1 MPSEKDNPFSLCAM
15 LRFLFQFNGT
25 ATRKDWWITM
35 LLTAVLEA
43 PCALLCPWSPLL
55 SGVMALLLVPA
66 LAVSARRMRSTGNH
80 AEHCL
85 FSFSGV
91 AALLLLMPNLSE
103 EILTTAQPFL
113 VLLFLVGGIV
123 ALSHAIIC
131 GFVNET
137 REA

>member
-1 MPSEKDNPFSLCAM
+1 MPSEKVNPFSLCAM
-15 LRFLFQFNGT
+15 LRFLFQFKGA
-25 ATRKDWWITM
+25 ATRKDWWMTM
-35 LLTAVLEA
+35 SLTAVLEA
-43 PCALLCPWSPLL
+43 LCALLCPWSVLL
-55 SGVMALLLVPA
+55 SVVMALLLVPA

-85 FSFSGV
+85 FSFAGV

-103 EILTTAQPFL
+103 EVLATAQPFL

-131 GFVNET
+131 GFVNST

>member
-1 MPSEKDNPFSLCAM
+1 MGAEKDNPFSLSAM
-15 LRFLFQFNGT
+15 LRFLFRFNGT
-25 ATRKDWWITM
+25 ATRKDWWMTM
-35 LLTAVLEA
+35 GFTAVPEVL
-43 PCALLCPWSPLL
+43 CALLCPWSLLL
-55 SGVMALLLVPA
+55 SLVMALLLIPA

-85 FSFSGV
+85 FSFAGM
-91 AALLLLMPNLSE
+91 AALLLLVPNLSE
-103 EILTTAQPFL
+103 KVLATAQPFL

-123 ALSHAIIC
+123 ALSHAVIC